1 MILNIQLLANLVMY
15 HADQFYQIKGAEF
28 TVMPL
33 SRSTKVLILARH
45 LYLERNISLP
55 IMLARDVK
63 AALDLEMAELQAEFY
78 VFYKITSVAEGHS
91 HITIW
96 QVPRQS
102 IAKTVLVAIPETY
115 LLGLNLDANDII
127 SFSGMS
133 ATAHYLVAK
142 TFQGMRSTSSHQVEQ
157 SVFSQAVGITDAVV
171 QVKTAAELNAM
182 FKAMLK
188 RHWSSLL
195 VDFWVKRPINTQKL
209 NSVLKPF
216 IKPALIACAAYL
228 VVTSSFVY
236 IQHQLVQSRVE
247 QQGAEIKQVLN
258 LQSQISQLQL
268 QLEELDVSGDKHS
281 SLWPLWQVLAP
292 LYEQGVTFKFI
303 RYNDGKIYISA
314 ESVSSS
320 KTLEYLLDSPLVSAP
335 EFTTAVRKMKQT
347 ETYIIRFS
355 LTHSDNPALNTKDAK

>member
-1 MILNIQLLANLVMY
+1 MILNIQSLANLVMY
-15 HADQFYQIKGAEF
+15 HSNQFYQIKGAEF
-28 TVMPL
+28 TAMPL

-63 AALDLEMAELQAEFY
+63 AALDLEMAELQQEFY

-96 QVPRQS
+96 QVPKQS
-102 IAKTVLVAIPETY
+102 IPKSVLVAIPETY

-171 QVKTAAELNAM
+171 QVKTAAELNGM

-195 VDFWVKRPINTQKL
+195 VDFWVKRPINTEKL

-216 IKPALIACAAYL
+216 IKPALIACTAYL
-228 VVTSSFVY
+228 VITSSFVY
-236 IQHQLVQSRVE
+236 IQHDITQGAVT
-247 QQGAEIKQVLN
+247 QQGAEIKAVLN
-258 LQSQISQLQL
+258 VQSDISRLQQ
-268 QLEELDVSGDKHS
+268 QLEELDVSSDTQAP
-281 SLWPLWQVLAP
+281 LWQLWQVLGP
-292 LYEQGVTFKFI
+292 LYEQGVTVKFI
-303 RYNDGKIYISA
+303 RYNDGKIYLSA

-320 KTLEYLLDSPLVSAP
+320 TTLEYLLDSPLVSGP
-335 EFTTAVRKMKQT
+335 EFTTSVRKMKQS
-347 ETYIIRFS
+347 ESYIIRFS
-355 LTHSDNPALNTKDAK
+355 LAPRDSLAMNDRGEK